1 MFNSDD
7 EVSFEELNIPELE
20 ETGLKIGIIHVL
32 PEEVQWLDEHIP
44 ENNLELSE
52 EEKKNLKDSLRD
64 EYYEWRKETFPEF

>member
-44 ENNLELSE
+44 ENYLELSE

>member
-7 EVSFEELNIPELE
+7 EVSFEELNIPKLE

-44 ENNLELSE
+44 ENYLELSE

>member
-7 EVSFEELNIPELE
+7 EVSFEELNIPKLE

-44 ENNLELSE
+44 ENYLELSE
-52 EEKKNLKDSLRD
+52 EEKRI
-64 EYYEWRKETFPEF
+64 

>member
-7 EVSFEELNIPELE
+7 EVSFEELNIPKLE

-44 ENNLELSE
+44 ENYLELSE
-52 EEKKNLKDSLRD
+52 EEKKNIKDSLRD